1 MTNGYK
7 TQIGL
12 ETPALRALGSGFAWG
27 TATSAYQIE
36 GATLEDG
43 RGDSIWDAFARQD
56 GKVLNGDSGRHACDH
71 YNRWEEDLGLIKS
84 LGVDAYRFSIAWP
97 RVQPLGLGALNQ
109 KGLDFYDRLVDGM
122 LARGLQPH
130 ATLYH
135 WDLPQHLQ
143 EKGGWGVR
151 ETAEHFAVY
160 AEAMGHLLGDRLT
173 SLATH
178 NEPWCAA
185 TLGHATGKFA
195 PGFKDPQ
202 LAAQVS
208 HHLLLSH
215 GLALKAMRAAGVRA
229 PMGIVLNQSSVSA
242 ASDSPADIAKART
255 EYCSFVRWYMDPIFR
270 GEYPQDPGIEHY
282 PVVQSGDME
291 LIQAP
296 LDFLGVNYYTRIW
309 ASASTPKAL
318 APKLLGE
325 SDMGWEIYPDG
336 LRELLIDINSE
347 YALPPIYI
355 TENGMACADVVQDG
369 SVHDPQ
375 RIDYVRM
382 HLASVAKAREA
393 GVDVRGYFYWSLM
406 DNFEWEAGYSK
417 RFGLIHVNY
426 ENQKRTLKDSAHWYR
441 NTIAKHKE
449 ATRSGGHA

>member
-1 MTNGYK
+1 M
-7 TQIGL
+7 QAGL
-12 ETPALRALGSGFAWG
+12 GESAFRALGRGFTWG

-36 GATLEDG
+36 GATQEDG
-43 RGDSIWDAFARQD
+43 RGDSIWDVFSRQE
-56 GKVLNGDSGRHACDH
+56 GKVLNGDSGRQACDH
-71 YNRWEEDLGLIKS
+71 YNRWEEDLGLIQG

-109 KGLDFYDRLVDGM
+109 KGLAFYDRLVDGM

-143 EKGGWGVR
+143 ERGGWGVR

-160 AEAMGHLLGDRLT
+160 AEAMGRLLGDRLT

-178 NEPWCAA
+178 NEPWCTA
-185 TLGHATGKFA
+185 TLGNATGKFA
-195 PGFKDPQ
+195 PGYKDPQ

-215 GLALKAMRAAGVRA
+215 GLALSAMRAAGVRT
-229 PMGIVLNQSSVSA
+229 PLGIVLNQSSVSS
-242 ASDSPADIAKART
+242 ASDNPADLAKART

-282 PVVQSGDME
+282 PVVQPNDMT

-309 ASASTPKAL
+309 ASASKPEVP
-318 APKLLGE
+318 APKIKGE

-336 LRELLIDINSE
+336 LSELLIDIHRE
-347 YALPPIYI
+347 YTLPPIYI
-355 TENGMACADVVQDG
+355 TENGMACADSLQDG
-369 SVHDPQ
+369 RVHDQQ
-375 RIDYVRM
+375 RIDYIRM
-382 HLASVAKAREA
+382 HLESVAKAREA

-406 DNFEWEAGYSK
+406 DNFEWESGYTK

-426 ENQKRTLKDSAHWYR
+426 ENQIRTLKDSAHWYR
-441 NTIAKHKE
+441 EIISQQKKT
-449 ATRSGGHA
+449 TRSGEHD